1 MAKKK
6 ENTEHINELLHKGPK
21 IKAVKNYGDLVDNLR
36 TLKVD
41 PKRAMRLINDNLNKS
56 KDGNTRFNWKMI
68 RFTLY
73 IWERLREYE
82 RTYLK
87 PKIDTVREV
96 VRRREFRDFFEA
108 YFPDEE
114 FDQQQEITKL
124 NKLIAEEAQQ
134 KYFTEGFY
142 KHRGSNKIVEQKL
155 LDRILSAKY

>member
-1 MAKKK
+1 MPKKK

-21 IKAVKNYGDLVDNLR
+21 IKAVKTYGDLVRNLEA
-36 TLKVD
+36 LKVD

-56 KDGNTRFNWKMI
+56 KDGNTRFNWKMMK
-68 RFTLY
+68 FTLY
-73 IWERLREYE
+73 IWERLREFD

-96 VRRREFRDFFEA
+96 VSKRVFKDFFEA

-114 FDQQQEITKL
+114 FDQGQEIIKL

-142 KHRGSNKIVEQKL
+142 KYPGTNKIVEQKV
-155 LDRILSAKY
+155 LDRILSSKY

>member
-1 MAKKK
+1 MPKKK
-6 ENTEHINELLHKGPK
+6 ENTEHIYELLHKGPK

-36 TLKVD
+36 ILKVD

-82 RTYLK
+82 RAYLK